1 MTTWL
6 NALRSVEL
14 TLSELKGSFALFA
27 VFLPADSGD
36 QWDLVIS
43 APWARRDDRRV
54 LHLVT
59 EELSK
64 NISPLDRLRLS
75 RVVVVETWHPDV
87 QKINSAINR
96 EHGLVETSNEEY
108 FGYQAQRAYIITS
121 RDCWSF
127 IKQLFPSNADFVF
140 SPHNGDLI
148 VRISWH
154 LNDEVTRR
162 YKRSKNIVIRISREF
177 LDDYLYV
184 DNPRRLEAETRL
196 TGYVVEQLKTFDP
209 RHESPNYSTTP
220 REEWHVTTDLFRNQ
234 PAALR

>member
-54 LHLVT
+54 LDLVT

-64 NISPLDRLRLS
+64 TISPLDRLRLS

-87 QKINSAINR
+87 QTINSALDR
-96 EHGLVETSNEEY
+96 EHDLVETSNEEY

-121 RDCWSF
+121 RDCWNF
-127 IKQLFPSNADFVF
+127 IKRLFPANADFDF
-140 SPHNGDLI
+140 GLHNGDLI

-154 LNDEVTRR
+154 LNDDVTRR
-162 YKRSKNIVIRISREF
+162 YKRSKNIVIRISQEF

-184 DNPRRLEAETRL
+184 DEPRRLEAESRL
-196 TGYVVEQLKTFDP
+196 TGYVAEQLKTFDP
-209 RHESPNYSTTP
+209 RHDSSTYSSTP
-220 REEWHVTTDLFRNQ
+220 REEWRVTTDLFRNQ
-234 PAALR
+234 TPALS